1 MHYSIN
7 PEQRPFYLQIYQK
20 LRADIINGT
29 FSYNSKLPSKRLLA
43 AETGLSTVTIEHAY
57 ALLCDEGYIE
67 SRERSGYFVIF
78 RADNGFAASSSGHI
92 IAHTSPQARNT
103 QYPAFSI
110 DILSKTM
117 RRVLSDYREVLLEK
131 SPNQGTAELR
141 KALCE
146 YLSRNRGIK
155 VNPAQIIIGSGAEY
169 LYRLIVE
176 L

>member
-92 IAHTSPQARNT
+92 IAHTSPRARNT

-117 RRVLSDYREVLLEK
+117 RLKRLPRGAFRKIPEPRHRRVKKGFMRISVTQPRYQSKPRA
-131 SPNQGTAELR
+131 NH
-141 KALCE
+141 
-146 YLSRNRGIK
+146 
-155 VNPAQIIIGSGAEY
+155 
-169 LYRLIVE
+169 YRLRR
-176 L
+176 